1 MGTGGVGWVRVTPEY
16 RDGVTVGVSIFDTQG
31 LRVSIDALR
40 RDAGVWDSSADILRQ
55 AAAVG
60 ARLELAA
67 LHFSYIGDQVGLVEL
82 YQQLQDRLV
91 RLLGE
96 GSATT
101 FEQLAAGLRTAAD
114 GYEQDEAN
122 NVHRMN
128 NLY

>member
-1 MGTGGVGWVRVTPEY
+1 
-16 RDGVTVGVSIFDTQG
+16 
-31 LRVSIDALR
+31 VSIDARR
-40 RDAGVWDSSADILRQ
+40 RDAGVWGNSADILRQ